1 MDGGETELILGVL
14 LLLGVLGFIT
24 HLSNSIL
31 QRNQEWKQP
40 T

>member
-24 HLSNSIL
+24 HLPNSIL